1 VQIHLDVT
9 PKQGTPRRVTA
20 EAQDLVAFE
29 REFNKSVASFQ
40 ENVFLTD
47 LFWLAWH
54 AEKRAGQT
62 TLEFD
67 PWIATL
73 SEIGVSEEPAEIVPL
88 EISQPI
94 G

>member
-1 VQIHLDVT
+1 MQIHLDVT

-29 REFNKSVASFQ
+29 REFNKSVASFH

-54 AEKRAGQT
+54 AEKRANQT

-73 SEIGVSEEPAEIVPL
+73 DEIGVSEEATELVPL